1 MGVNGLWPALDQ
13 ASTPV
18 TAEDL
23 RGKVLAVDLS
33 IWLVEAC
40 TSKLLKTE
48 HKHPHLFL
56 TLSRASFLLRHGALP
71 IVVVE
76 GARHPR
82 KRWKS
87 DRPDPG
93 RDALAA
99 WSRQAARLLRALG
112 VPTLVA
118 AGEAEACCARLTAA
132 GVADGVVTEDGDA
145 LLYGATRVV
154 RGATVDGLQRLTARV
169 YDAAALPWSR
179 RELVALGL
187 LCGTDLDA
195 GARGV
200 GPVRAAAFVASPS
213 VWESGGR
220 LTATCDVRAGRGAGR
235 RRTRWTRCAAGATR
249 TATTASWTSA
259 TTTTTTPTTARSR
272 RTAPRTSGRPRTSSR
287 RTSPT
292 SRWRDG
298 PSGGAGRA
306 STRSRS
312 RTPSG
317 ASTASTRGPRCA
329 TSSRASRAS
338 STESSPITTAGT
350 RPKKKNK

>member
-93 RDALAA
+93 RAASAA

-200 GPVRAAAFVASPS
+200 GPVRAAAFA
-213 VWESGGR
+213 R
-220 LTATCDVRAGRGAGR
+220 RGAGR
-235 RRTRWTRCAAGATR
+235 GRSARRPPLARRGRRRQRRGPCDDDDDDADGGEIAA
-249 TATTASWTSA
+249 
-259 TTTTTTPTTARSR
+259 
-272 RTAPRTSGRPRTSSR
+272 TAPPGGR
-287 RTSPT
+287 
-292 SRWRDG
+292 
-298 PSGGAGRA
+298 
-306 STRSRS
+306 
-312 RTPSG
+312 
-317 ASTASTRGPRCA
+317 RGP
-329 TSSRASRAS
+329 
-338 STESSPITTAGT
+338 E
-350 RPKKKNK
+350 